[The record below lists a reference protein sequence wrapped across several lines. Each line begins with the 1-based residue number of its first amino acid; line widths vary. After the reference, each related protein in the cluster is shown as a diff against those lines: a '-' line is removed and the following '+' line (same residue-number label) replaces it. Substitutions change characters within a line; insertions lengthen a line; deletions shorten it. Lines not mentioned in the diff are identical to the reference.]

1 MDWGTVIWII
11 LGVLGAALIAGGIVA
26 YRGSRRTGVRAF
38 SAAGIAAGVV
48 MWAIVV
54 ITIPVSSSDNR
65 SPSPTVNVVSAITE
79 ESFTTLL
86 AEGDVQGVL
95 PTVLPLTTRFYDYK
109 EMAAVSDPSQVENM
123 DSFYGLSFQTEDGA
137 KGVTFS
143 AIDFTSTAAARDHYE
158 KVKSETPGMQDMS
171 PPISDASANVNVD
184 AEGVGSVLIFVKED
198 KALSFHTARPDGQ
211 QSLMSLERLE
221 TLAKLVASR
230 L

>member
-1 MDWGTVIWII
+1 MIWII
-11 LGVLGAALIAGGIVA
+11 LIVLGAALIAGGIVA

-48 MWAIVV
+48 MWAIVI
-54 ITIPVSSSDNR
+54 ITIPASSSDNK

-79 ESFTTLL
+79 ERFTTLL

-95 PTVLPLTTRFYDYK
+95 TTEVPVTAQFYDYK

-158 KVKSETPGMQDMS
+158 QIKSETPGMQAMS
-171 PPISDASANVNVD
+171 PPISDASANVDVN
-184 AEGVGSVLIFVKED
+184 AEGIGSVLIFVKGD

>member
-1 MDWGTVIWII
+1 MDWGAVIWII

-54 ITIPVSSSDNR
+54 ITIPVSSSDNK

-95 PTVLPLTTRFYDYK
+95 TTEVPLTAQFYDYK
-109 EMAAVSDPSQVENM
+109 EMATVSDPSQVENM
-123 DSFYGLSFQTEDGA
+123 DSFYGLSFQTENWA

-143 AIDFTSTAAARDHYE
+143 AIDFTSTAAARYHYE
-158 KVKSETPGMQDMS
+158 KIKSETPGMQTMS
-171 PPISDASANVNVD
+171 PPISDASAYVDVN
-184 AEGVGSVLIFVKED
+184 AEGIGSVLVFVKGD
-198 KALSFHTARPDGQ
+198 KVLSFHTAQPDGQ
-211 QSLMSLERLE
+211 RPLMSLEGIE
-221 TLAKLVASR
+221 ELAEIVASR